1 MGIRELKGWK
11 IVIMKKIKGERRDL
25 LKKKEE
31 VWKIL
36 RKIEEERKKR
46 EIEKKM
52 SVMREV
58 MMEKK
63 KDESD
68 SYEKERMKEM

>member
-36 RKIEEERKKR
+36 RKIEEESKKR